1 MVMIILEKWL
11 FVIILIYYENDNE
24 VELFFPSVN
33 GIYDKKI
40 K

>member
-1 MVMIILEKWL
+1 MVMIILEKM
-11 FVIILIYYENDNE
+11 VIRDNTIYYENDKE